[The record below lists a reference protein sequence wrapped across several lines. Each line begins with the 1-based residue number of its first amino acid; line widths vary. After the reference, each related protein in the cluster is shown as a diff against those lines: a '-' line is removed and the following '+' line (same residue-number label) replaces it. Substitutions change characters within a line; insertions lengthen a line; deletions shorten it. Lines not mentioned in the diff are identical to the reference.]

1 MGKKIDVQKLLD
13 SAVLDN
19 VDTGQE
25 TRELKAQ
32 RNMELSGSVEN
43 DGKKGSP
50 VLKKGT
56 GHTANTFSGKANATG
71 LSKLGSGERKK
82 IEAFM
87 ALMESDN
94 YPDRKEQFIFRLS
107 KACFLD
113 YEKLTSAYNYK
124 MGEKASRNDIMRKV
138 LEHFH
143 TQYIPQ
149 LLKTLERI

>member
-1 MGKKIDVQKLLD
+1 MGKKINVQELLD

-19 VDTGQE
+19 VDTGEE

-32 RNMELSGSVEN
+32 RNTELSASVEN
-43 DGKKGSP
+43 DGKKESAA
-50 VLKKGT
+50 LKKGKEGT
-56 GHTANTFSGKANATG
+56 GNRFSGITNATG
-71 LSKLGSGERKK
+71 LSKPNTGERKK

-107 KACFLD
+107 KACFSD

-143 TQYIPQ
+143 SQYIPQ

>member
-19 VDTGQE
+19 VDTLQQ

-32 RNMELSGSVEN
+32 RNTGPFQGVENGGKKARQTPSTGKGRTGKKLSGKTKVM
-43 DGKKGSP
+43 D
-50 VLKKGT
+50 
-56 GHTANTFSGKANATG
+56 
-71 LSKLGSGERKK
+71 LSKLSVRERKK
-82 IEAFM
+82 IDAFM
-87 ALMESDN
+87 ELMITEN
-94 YPDRKEQFIFRLS
+94 YLDKKEQFIFRLS
-107 KACFLD
+107 KACFSD

-143 TQYIPQ
+143 TQYIPE

>member
-13 SAVLDN
+13 SAVLSN
-19 VDTGQE
+19 VDTAQK
-25 TRELKAQ
+25 TRELKEQ
-32 RNMELSGSVEN
+32 RNTELSGNVEN

-50 VLKKGT
+50 ALKKGKGRTVYKFT
-56 GHTANTFSGKANATG
+56 GKTNAMV
-71 LSKLGSGERKK
+71 LSKLGNGERKK

-94 YPDRKEQFIFRLS
+94 YADRKEQFIFRLS
-107 KACFLD
+107 KDCFLD

-138 LEHFH
+138 LEDFH

>member
-32 RNMELSGSVEN
+32 RNTKLSGSVEN

-50 VLKKGT
+50 ALTKGK
-56 GHTANTFSGKANATG
+56 GYTANTFSGKANATS
-71 LSKLGSGERKK
+71 LSKLSAGERKK

-113 YEKLTSAYNYK
+113 YEKLTSAFNYK